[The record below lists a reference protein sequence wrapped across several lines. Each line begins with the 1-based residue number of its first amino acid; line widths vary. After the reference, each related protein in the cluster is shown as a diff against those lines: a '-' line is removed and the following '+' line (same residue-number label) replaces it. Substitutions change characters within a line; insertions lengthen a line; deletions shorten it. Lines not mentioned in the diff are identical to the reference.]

1 MRMRKKSGSRGVK
14 EDGERKKKAGW
25 GIKNAGAAGEGGGG
39 NRRWGGGT
47 EGVERKKKQEG

>member
-1 MRMRKKSGSRGVK
+1 MRKKSGLRGVK

-25 GIKNAGAAGEGGGG
+25 GIKNAEAAGEGGGG
-39 NRRWGGGT
+39 NRRWGVT